1 MEYTSEEAKKF
12 WEEKEKI
19 YGGKVEY
26 YTFAVFM
33 GTSGGSYSRLGGI
46 LYFINNKLCFEDFEK
61 DNWLSK
67 LIQKNKKY
75 EKTEFSIDKDALEG
89 IYVVSRSSAI
99 RAISTGG
106 GNNKLKP
113 LKGIGK
119 ILFQPVVQFKL
130 KSGKSYFFE
139 IMQLK
144 DLKNFLLFL
153 LLPYTG

>member
-1 MEYTSEEAKKF
+1 MVYTTEEAKKY
-12 WEEKEKI
+12 WEEKERI

-33 GTSGGSYSRLGGI
+33 GTSRSSYFRLGGI

-75 EKTEFSIDKDALEG
+75 EKTEFSIDQDALEG

-99 RAISTGG
+99 KAITTGVE
-106 GNNKLKP
+106 NNKIKP

-130 KSGKSYFFE
+130 KDGKSYFFE

-144 DLKNFLLFL
+144 DLKKFLKNKR
-153 LLPYTG
+153 LPYTG